1 MVNQKKF
8 LYILF
13 LFLSISLINS
23 QDFKEIKLENGTK
36 ILPSQSQSDPL
47 KPLKYKVLGIKDYP
61 YLSIRVSGEEKK
73 IINHVIS
80 YYQNEEF
87 NERKQ
92 LSQSLT
98 SNTIMWLSKKQIEED
113 FYLTVECAK
122 IPCQSTIY
130 FDGKKSA
137 ELYANQQYTYYVTEQ
152 NKEMSFTLLCDIED
166 FDINNTYITIWTR
179 GNYDID
185 ANLIGGE
192 SESYANNRY
201 YRIKY
206 RQFMNST
213 YILNVNGKVGDLI
226 NVGASLFPEYVDNG
240 VLPNFT
246 LQDGEE
252 ITGYVYNRL
261 INLFKIQENEKPL
274 GYYYDFNNQ
283 INRENF
289 KFYDNKYI
297 LETQENEEYFF
308 SLQHIKTT
316 EYDGQGNNK
325 YSPLLDGIYYLKKIE
340 KGTTIGLIP
349 MKPEDNFNYLTYE
362 VFPFIGDMRAF
373 IYECDNYPLCH
384 IDEKAIDESKEIYG
398 FQNFYEK
405 FTKDDWKNISP
416 ISKNQKMLLIHCV
429 TGINDEYCIS
439 SVNMK
444 TDTKYINS
452 TDFFKEFPPN
462 PRFLPKNDKDKY
474 FLKGN
479 NNPKLLFIELFSGS
493 VDVEIE
499 PNIELV
505 NIANKSNYY
514 LYSLPE
520 NKDYK
525 ITVTA
530 EENAVYMINDNSNII
545 NNKILYIGSNSLFNL
560 EKGKTIEF
568 DIKDILPM
576 QNINGTYYYF
586 VGMYTWECPIK
597 ITTTILDDNTREPIE
612 KELSKK
618 NPFFEY
624 LVNSGDQ
631 SNIKVSLI
639 NDKNNN
645 NCLFYITTYE
655 YELIYPYA
663 DGIPLKNNTYQLFR
677 VGTDVNSTLLL
688 SYPITELNDNIYF
701 IFMLFEKE
709 KNKQTYDVNLIFNN
723 QNEIKHYNIS
733 NKENITLNSD
743 EIKDYC
749 KDFKSIC
756 KILLEVHSE
765 ITDST
770 EFKIFTLS
778 NKTFNVELEEDEI
791 YNDKKE
797 DDDDDDNKTLIIIL
811 SAGGGVLLIIIII
824 VIICLV
830 FKYKKGDLSNKVN
843 TISFQNDKNE
853 DDEEN
858 GETLLE

>member
-1 MVNQKKF
+1 MVNQRKF

-152 NKEMSFTLLCDIED
+152 NKEMSFTLLCDRED

-373 IYECDNYPLCH
+373 IYECD
-384 IDEKAIDESKEIYG
+384 
-398 FQNFYEK
+398 
-405 FTKDDWKNISP
+405 
-416 ISKNQKMLLIHCV
+416 
-429 TGINDEYCIS
+429 
-439 SVNMK
+439 
-444 TDTKYINS
+444 
-452 TDFFKEFPPN
+452 
-462 PRFLPKNDKDKY
+462 
-474 FLKGN
+474 
-479 NNPKLLFIELFSGS
+479 
-493 VDVEIE
+493 
-499 PNIELV
+499 
-505 NIANKSNYY
+505 
-514 LYSLPE
+514 
-520 NKDYK
+520 
-525 ITVTA
+525 
-530 EENAVYMINDNSNII
+530 
-545 NNKILYIGSNSLFNL
+545 ILY
-560 EKGKTIEF
+560 
-568 DIKDILPM
+568 
-576 QNINGTYYYF
+576 
-586 VGMYTWECPIK
+586 
-597 ITTTILDDNTREPIE
+597 
-612 KELSKK
+612 
-618 NPFFEY
+618 
-624 LVNSGDQ
+624 
-631 SNIKVSLI
+631 
-639 NDKNNN
+639 
-645 NCLFYITTYE
+645 
-655 YELIYPYA
+655 
-663 DGIPLKNNTYQLFR
+663 
-677 VGTDVNSTLLL
+677 
-688 SYPITELNDNIYF
+688 
-701 IFMLFEKE
+701 
-709 KNKQTYDVNLIFNN
+709 
-723 QNEIKHYNIS
+723 
-733 NKENITLNSD
+733 
-743 EIKDYC
+743 
-749 KDFKSIC
+749 
-756 KILLEVHSE
+756 
-765 ITDST
+765 
-770 EFKIFTLS
+770 
-778 NKTFNVELEEDEI
+778 
-791 YNDKKE
+791 
-797 DDDDDDNKTLIIIL
+797 
-811 SAGGGVLLIIIII
+811 
-824 VIICLV
+824 VI
-830 FKYKKGDLSNKVN
+830 
-843 TISFQNDKNE
+843 
-853 DDEEN
+853 
-858 GETLLE
+858 